1 MFGWVFS
8 IFYQYRTKLLV
19 QNHFENTQQL
29 RCYLLGKG
37 TVDGR
42 SDYDAGVVSNIAYLR
57 SKTAYL
63 VENYNK
69 ELGAR
74 ANELARLAGGRVD
87 KNMSLKRYTITGD
100 N

>member
-8 IFYQYRTKLLV
+8 IFLLV
-19 QNHFENTQQL
+19 PDKNCWYKTFENTQQL

-57 SKTAYL
+57 SKNSLPRRKIIIKNLAQ
-63 VENYNK
+63 
-69 ELGAR
+69 ELM
-74 ANELARLAGGRVD
+74 N
-87 KNMSLKRYTITGD
+87 
-100 N
+100 